1 MMTQHL
7 KTFLI
12 AAVFLMILAY
22 LLPLKTVSAQTK
34 RNSTEKDKILE
45 SVNSRLQELEKEL
58 NGLEIPEEKPMSRLE
73 LKLQPLMRGGL
84 SPNGTHAPLRQ
95 YGYEQLRA
103 EDMEFD
109 PVANPAPPAGYRM
122 GPGDE
127 VVIYSVSEPNLVRLR
142 ISADGKLRHPAINPI
157 QVANRTFEEV
167 QEQLSKENRFMDLV
181 LEKLRSIQVN
191 IIGEATNPGLHRVPA
206 TANVAQV
213 ISLSGGIR
221 CSGSLRNIEWRRNHK
236 LITQIDLYDY
246 LLKGLSPRVSHL
258 ESGDTLFI
266 PLMKK
271 AVAIDGAVWRPA
283 IYELKQE
290 TSLEQVVELAGGF
303 QPDYLRDCIVLE
315 RITISGREL
324 IPVLNGAVF
333 LSTPVKNFDVIKIYP
348 NSSILPKYFCLDLPQ
363 NEALSQN
370 Q

>member
-22 LLPLKTVSAQTK
+22 LLPLKTVSAQTAA
-34 RNSTEKDKILE
+34 NPETAI
-45 SVNSRLQELEKEL
+45 SRIEVIENNLMKL
-58 NGLEIPEEKPMSRLE
+58 NPPSNKSLSRLE
-73 LKLQPLMRGGL
+73 LKLQPLMGGGL
-84 SPNGTHAPLRQ
+84 SPNGMPVPLRQ

-167 QEQLSKENRFMDLV
+167 QAQLSKENRFMDLV

-221 CSGSLRNIEWRRNHK
+221 SSGSLRKIEWRRNRK
-236 LITQIDLYDY
+236 LLTRIDLYDY

-266 PLMKK
+266 PLIKK
-271 AVAIDGAVWRPA
+271 AVAIDGAVWRPG
-283 IYELKQE
+283 IYELKKE
-290 TSLEQVVELAGGF
+290 TSLKQVVELAGGF
-303 QPDYLRDCIVLE
+303 QPDYLTDCIVLE
-315 RITISGREL
+315 RLNPSGREL
-324 IPVLNGAVF
+324 IAVMNGKNYLGTAVR
-333 LSTPVKNFDVIKIYP
+333 NFDVIKIYP
-348 NSSILPKYFCLDLPQ
+348 NSSILPKYFCLDTPQ
-363 NEALSQN
+363 NKALSLN

>member
-22 LLPLKTVSAQTK
+22 LLPLKTVSAQTAANLETITSRINKIENQLSKLNSPSK
-34 RNSTEKDKILE
+34 RPI
-45 SVNSRLQELEKEL
+45 
-58 NGLEIPEEKPMSRLE
+58 SRLE
-73 LKLQPLMRGGL
+73 LKLQPLMGGGL

-221 CSGSLRNIEWRRNHK
+221 CSGSLRKIEWRRNRK
-236 LITQIDLYDY
+236 LLTRIDLYDY

-303 QPDYLRDCIVLE
+303 QPDYLTDCIVLE
-315 RITISGREL
+315 RLNHLGREL
-324 IPVLNGAVF
+324 IPVMNGKNYLGTAVR
-333 LSTPVKNFDVIKIYP
+333 NFDVIKIYP
-348 NSSILPKYFCLDLPQ
+348 NSSILPKYFCLNTPQ
-363 NEALSQN
+363 NKVLSLN

>member
-1 MMTQHL
+1 M
-7 KTFLI
+7 
-12 AAVFLMILAY
+12 
-22 LLPLKTVSAQTK
+22 
-34 RNSTEKDKILE
+34 
-45 SVNSRLQELEKEL
+45 
-58 NGLEIPEEKPMSRLE
+58 G
-73 LKLQPLMRGGL
+73 GGL

-191 IIGEATNPGLHRVPA
+191 IIGEAANPGLHRVPA

-221 CSGSLRNIEWRRNHK
+221 CSGSLRNIAWRRNHK

-290 TSLEQVVELAGGF
+290 TTMKQVVDLAGGF

-363 NEALSQN
+363 NKALSRN

>member
-22 LLPLKTVSAQTK
+22 LLPLKTVSAQTAANLETITSRINKIENQLSKLNSPSK
-34 RNSTEKDKILE
+34 RPI
-45 SVNSRLQELEKEL
+45 
-58 NGLEIPEEKPMSRLE
+58 SRLE
-73 LKLQPLMRGGL
+73 LKLQPLMGGGL
-84 SPNGTHAPLRQ
+84 SPQGMPVPLRQ

-191 IIGEATNPGLHRVPA
+191 IIGEAANPGLHRVPA

-221 CSGSLRNIEWRRNHK
+221 SSGSLRKIEWRRNRK
-236 LITQIDLYDY
+236 LLTRIDLYDY

-271 AVAIDGAVWRPA
+271 AVAITGAVWRPA

-290 TSLEQVVELAGGF
+290 TTMKQVVELAGGF

>member
-22 LLPLKTVSAQTK
+22 LLPLKTVSAKTAANPETITSRINKIENQLSKLNSPSK
-34 RNSTEKDKILE
+34 RPI
-45 SVNSRLQELEKEL
+45 
-58 NGLEIPEEKPMSRLE
+58 SRLE

-157 QVANRTFEEV
+157 QVANRTYEEV
-167 QEQLSKENRFMDLV
+167 QAQLSKENRFMDLV

-191 IIGEATNPGLHRVPA
+191 IIGEAANPGLHRVPA

-221 CSGSLRNIEWRRNHK
+221 CSGSLRNIAWRRNHK

-246 LLKGLSPRVSHL
+246 LLKGISPIESHL
-258 ESGDTLFI
+258 KSGDTLFI
-266 PLMKK
+266 PLMK
-271 AVAIDGAVWRPA
+271 
-283 IYELKQE
+283 
-290 TSLEQVVELAGGF
+290 
-303 QPDYLRDCIVLE
+303 
-315 RITISGREL
+315 
-324 IPVLNGAVF
+324 
-333 LSTPVKNFDVIKIYP
+333 
-348 NSSILPKYFCLDLPQ
+348 
-363 NEALSQN
+363 
-370 Q
+370 

>member
-22 LLPLKTVSAQTK
+22 LLPLKTVSAQTAANLETITSRINKIENQLSKLNSPSK
-34 RNSTEKDKILE
+34 RPI
-45 SVNSRLQELEKEL
+45 
-58 NGLEIPEEKPMSRLE
+58 SRLE
-73 LKLQPLMRGGL
+73 LKLQPLMGGGL
-84 SPNGTHAPLRQ
+84 SPQGMPVPLRQ

-191 IIGEATNPGLHRVPA
+191 IIGEAANPGLHRVPA

-283 IYELKQE
+283 IYELKKE

-303 QPDYLRDCIVLE
+303 QPDYLTDCIVLE
-315 RITISGREL
+315 RLNHLGREL
-324 IPVLNGAVF
+324 IPVMNGKNYLGTAVR
-333 LSTPVKNFDVIKIYP
+333 NFDVIKIYP
-348 NSSILPKYFCLDLPQ
+348 NSSILPKFFCLDTPQ
-363 NEALSQN
+363 NKVLSLN

>member
-22 LLPLKTVSAQTK
+22 LLPLKTVSAQTAANPETATSRIEVIENK
-34 RNSTEKDKILE
+34 LMKLKPPSEKSL
-45 SVNSRLQELEKEL
+45 
-58 NGLEIPEEKPMSRLE
+58 SRLE

-142 ISADGKLRHPAINPI
+142 ISADGKLRHPGINPI

-191 IIGEATNPGLHRVPA
+191 IIGEAANPGLHRVPA

-221 CSGSLRNIEWRRNHK
+221 CSGSLRKIEWRRNRK
-236 LITQIDLYDY
+236 LLTRIDLYDY

-271 AVAIDGAVWRPA
+271 AVAIDGAVWRPG
-283 IYELKQE
+283 IYELKKE
-290 TSLEQVVELAGGF
+290 TSLKQVVELAGGF
-303 QPDYLRDCIVLE
+303 QPDYLTDCIVLE
-315 RITISGREL
+315 RLNHLGREL
-324 IPVLNGAVF
+324 IPVMNGKNYLGTAVR
-333 LSTPVKNFDVIKIYP
+333 NFDVIKIYP
-348 NSSILPKYFCLDLPQ
+348 NSSILPKFFCLDTPQ
-363 NEALSQN
+363 NKVLSLN

>member
-22 LLPLKTVSAQTK
+22 LLPLKTVSAQTAANLETITSRINKIENQLSKLNSPSK
-34 RNSTEKDKILE
+34 RPI
-45 SVNSRLQELEKEL
+45 
-58 NGLEIPEEKPMSRLE
+58 SRLE

-191 IIGEATNPGLHRVPA
+191 IIGEAANPGLHRVPA

-221 CSGSLRNIEWRRNHK
+221 CSGSLRNIAWRRNHK

-246 LLKGLSPRVSHL
+246 LLKGISPIESHL
-258 ESGDTLFI
+258 QSGDTLFI

-271 AVAIDGAVWRPA
+271 AVAIDGAVWRPG
-283 IYELKQE
+283 IYELKKE
-290 TSLEQVVELAGGF
+290 TSLKQVVELAGGF
-303 QPDYLRDCIVLE
+303 QPDYLTDCIVLE
-315 RITISGREL
+315 RLNHLGREL
-324 IPVLNGAVF
+324 IPVMNGKNYLGTAVR
-333 LSTPVKNFDVIKIYP
+333 NFDVIKIYP
-348 NSSILPKYFCLDLPQ
+348 NSSILPKFFCLDTPQ
-363 NEALSQN
+363 NKALSLN

>member
-22 LLPLKTVSAQTK
+22 LLPLKTVSAQTAANLETITSRINKIENQPSKLNSPSK
-34 RNSTEKDKILE
+34 RPI
-45 SVNSRLQELEKEL
+45 
-58 NGLEIPEEKPMSRLE
+58 SRLE

-157 QVANRTFEEV
+157 QVANRTYEEV

-191 IIGEATNPGLHRVPA
+191 IIGEAANPGLHRVPA

-213 ISLSGGIR
+213 ISISGGIR
-221 CSGSLRNIEWRRNHK
+221 SSGSLRKIEWRRNRK
-236 LITQIDLYDY
+236 LLTRIDLYDY

-266 PLMKK
+266 PLIKN
-271 AVAIDGAVWRPA
+271 AVAIDGAVWRPG
-283 IYELKQE
+283 IYELKKE

-303 QPDYLRDCIVLE
+303 QPDYLTDCIVLE
-315 RITISGREL
+315 RLNHLGREL
-324 IPVLNGAVF
+324 IPVMNGKNYLGTAVR
-333 LSTPVKNFDVIKIYP
+333 NFDVIKIYP
-348 NSSILPKYFCLDLPQ
+348 NSSILPKFFCLDTPQ
-363 NEALSQN
+363 NKVLSLN

>member
-22 LLPLKTVSAQTK
+22 LLPLKTVSAQTAANPETATSRIEVIENNLMK
-34 RNSTEKDKILE
+34 INPPSEKSL
-45 SVNSRLQELEKEL
+45 
-58 NGLEIPEEKPMSRLE
+58 SRLE
-73 LKLQPLMRGGL
+73 LKLQPLMGGGL

-157 QVANRTFEEV
+157 QVANRTSEEV

-181 LEKLRSIQVN
+181 LDKLRSIQVN
-191 IIGEATNPGLHRVPA
+191 IIGEAANPGLHRVPA

-221 CSGSLRNIEWRRNHK
+221 CSGSLRKIEWRRNRK
-236 LITQIDLYDY
+236 LLTRIDLYDY

-290 TSLEQVVELAGGF
+290 TTMKQVVDLAGGF

-348 NSSILPKYFCLDLPQ
+348 NSSILPKYFCGDLPQ
-363 NEALSQN
+363 NKALSQN

>member
-22 LLPLKTVSAQTK
+22 LLPLKTVSAQTAANLETITSRINKIENQLSKLNSPSK
-34 RNSTEKDKILE
+34 RPI
-45 SVNSRLQELEKEL
+45 
-58 NGLEIPEEKPMSRLE
+58 SRLE
-73 LKLQPLMRGGL
+73 LKLQPLMGGGL
-84 SPNGTHAPLRQ
+84 SPQGMPVPLRQ

-191 IIGEATNPGLHRVPA
+191 IIGEAANPGLHRVPA

-221 CSGSLRNIEWRRNHK
+221 CSGSLRNIAWRRNHK

-303 QPDYLRDCIVLE
+303 QPDYLTDCIVLE
-315 RITISGREL
+315 RLNHLGREL
-324 IPVLNGAVF
+324 IPVMNAKNYLGTAVR
-333 LSTPVKNFDVIKIYP
+333 NFDVIKIYP
-348 NSSILPKYFCLDLPQ
+348 NSSILPKFFCLDTTQ
-363 NEALSQN
+363 NKVLSLN